1 MDEVT
6 LGGAHANAQTPI
18 RLASLDLAMAIS
30 LFDLDAFASPHA
42 SWTLLVLLVSA
53 SAALY
58 LSRRTSALEGDAAKS
73 NIGAAPVCPPELLKD
88 NLGGSRSGSAVV
100 NAYAADVEMD
110 VPFDIGEVRVS
121 NILVH
126 PIKVRK
132 SVAVAEP

>member
-1 MDEVT
+1 
-6 LGGAHANAQTPI
+6 
-18 RLASLDLAMAIS
+18 MAIS

-42 SWTLLVLLVSA
+42 GWTLLVLLVSA

-58 LSRRTSALEGDAAKS
+58 SLSRRTFALKGDAAKS
-73 NIGAAPVCPPELLKD
+73 SIGAAPVCPPELLKD

-132 SVAVAEP
+132 SIAVAEPRRS